1 MSVRSV
7 VKTLALALAG
17 LGVSAV
23 VASASYCPYGP
34 SETRG
39 YTLHF
44 ENGEAFHVDKVVDDI
59 AFVRHVDN
67 RGNTLNAME
76 LYKGLFTLATF
87 GGKGRTI
94 YTYDT
99 DPAYFFPLSSSGTE
113 FVGGEMIPENGRPSR
128 VERSWTITGGQ
139 SKWVHSGPDRE
150 WACWYNV
157 REIEAVTVWPD
168 LGLEFRQ
175 TKLWSR
181 QLDMVLY
188 LKTTVIQHGRETR
201 VREYNTYWL
210 ELDKKKNC
218 FGCRD
223 MGAP

>member
-1 MSVRSV
+1 MRVRSV
-7 VKTLALALAG
+7 LKLSVLALFSIGLSAAG
-17 LGVSAV
+17 A
-23 VASASYCPYGP
+23 AAQYCPYGP

-44 ENGEAFHVDKVVDDI
+44 ENGEAFHVDKVVDDV
-59 AFVRHVDN
+59 AHVRHVDN

-76 LYKGLFTLATF
+76 LYKGLFTLSTF
-87 GGKGRTI
+87 GGKGRTL

-99 DPAYFFPLSSSGTE
+99 DPAHFFPLSSSGTE
-113 FVGGEMIPENGRPSR
+113 FVGGEMIPSNGRPSR
-128 VERSWTITGGQ
+128 VERSWTVTGGQ

-150 WACWYNV
+150 WACFYNV
-157 REIEAVTVWPD
+157 REIEAITIWPD

-210 ELDKKKNC
+210 ELDERKNC
-218 FGCRD
+218 LGCRD
-223 MGAP
+223 MTDR